1 MVTVQPLTA
10 TQIANLAEEVGKLI
24 YNTDDRL
31 LYYCDAFGYRPILSF
46 KTNLGA
52 GINTSNPQTAFD
64 VNSTSGSCLRLIYNN
79 NTGTATSYMD
89 ADVAS
94 NGGITFTSVGSSP
107 SFTFSGGNIFGT
119 IGTASQPNI
128 TSLGTLTTL
137 DATTINVTTLNATT
151 IGSSGV
157 LNLSPT
163 GSSVSLATNKN
174 LILDGTGSISGVS
187 SLTATNIYGTVMT
200 GDQPNITSIGNLG
213 TLSISNNSSGGVV
226 GSFTSTNSSN
236 TGYTLTSTSAT
247 VTGNCLGL
255 INNNTTANG
264 VYFRVSTTGS
274 LTIAPDSSIISL
286 IGAVDS
292 ITTLS
297 LSGVAISTNA
307 TASTSNVLG
316 ALRLAG
322 GLAISNATNATSATN
337 GGSITTAGG
346 AAIAQSLWVGTT
358 FNVAGVTL
366 STNTTASTSSVLGAL
381 RTAGGLAISNTTDA
395 VSATNGGTI
404 TTAGGAGIAQSL
416 WVGTTF
422 NVAGVTLSTNTTA
435 STSSVLGAL
444 RSAGGI
450 GISNVT
456 DATSSTNGGTF
467 TSAGGGAFAK
477 ALFVG
482 TTLTATTL
490 AGTLSTAAQPN
501 VTSVGTLTSLDISGI
516 LNSTNTTISN
526 TNSTGAITLDGGIGI
541 SNTTDAVSSTN
552 GGTFTSAGGGAFAK
566 ALFVGT
572 TLTATTLTGT
582 LSTASQPNVTS
593 LGTLTSL
600 TLAGTI
606 SGVTT
611 LTATTLAGTLSTAAQ
626 PNVTSVGTLTSLAL
640 AGALSGV
647 TTLNM
652 SGIETSTNATAST
665 SNILGSKVFAGGI
678 SISNATDAVSS
689 TNGGTFTSAGGGA
702 FAKALFVG
710 TTLTA
715 TTLTGTL
722 STASQPNVTSVG
734 TLTSLTLAGALS
746 GVTTLSSSGIET
758 STNTTASTS
767 NVLGSKL
774 LSGGISISNTTDAV
788 SSTNGGTFTSAGG
801 GAFAKALF
809 VGTTLTATTLTGTLS
824 TASQPNVTSVG
835 TLTSLALSGSVSGVT
850 TLGLSGAITLSSTA
864 DATSSTSGGTFT
876 SAGGGAFAKSLYVGN
891 DLTVLG
897 NLNITGT
904 TTTFNSTN
912 VTISDNVIELN
923 SGPIGVGFDSG
934 LILMRYQNDN
944 SAGTGDVVN
953 DTAKLT
959 FTLVSAT
966 STTITL
972 PSGAD
977 ATNGYYNGWWIKITS
992 GSAINQVREIVS
1004 YVGSTRVATLDAAFT
1019 ITPSADNISLYNKH
1033 HSLILWNESL
1043 KRFVLGYTAT
1053 DNLATTFNIS
1063 DYADL
1068 AINKLSLDSNS
1079 TSTSNTTGSIIS
1091 NGGIGISN
1099 TTDAIS
1105 TTNGGT
1111 FTSAGGGA
1119 FAKALFV
1126 GTTLTATTLTG
1137 TLSTAAQTAITS
1149 VGTLTSLTLAGAL
1162 SGVTTLNMSG
1172 IETSTNTT
1180 ASTSNVLGSKVL
1192 SGGISIS
1199 NTTDAVSTTNGGTF
1213 TSAGGGA
1220 FAKALFV
1227 GTTLTATTLT
1237 GTLSTAAQTAI
1248 TSVGT
1253 LTSLALA
1260 GALSGVTTLNMS
1272 GIETSTN
1279 ATASTS
1285 NVLGSKVFAGGI
1297 SISNTTDA
1305 VSSTNGGTFT
1315 SAGGGAFAKA
1325 LYVGTTLT
1333 ATTLTG
1339 TLSTAAQTAITSVG
1353 TLTSLTL
1360 AGALSGVT
1368 TLNMS
1373 GIETS
1378 TNTTASTSNVLGSKV
1393 LSGGISISNATDAV
1407 SSTNGGT
1414 FTSAGGG
1421 AFAKALFVG
1430 TTLTATTLT
1439 GTLSTAAQTAIT
1451 SVGTLTSLTLAGALS
1466 GVTTLGLSG
1475 ILNSTNATVSTTNST
1490 GSITMDGGIGISLT
1504 TDALSSTNGGTFT
1517 SAGGGAFA
1525 KSLFVGDTLTATTL
1539 SGTLSTAT
1547 QTAITSVG
1555 TLTSLAIAAPLEEIY
1570 GGTGKASYTKGD
1582 ILVADTTT
1590 TLAKVA
1596 VPATNGTMLVT
1607 DSTSA
1612 TGVAWSSNILFN
1624 YNDFSNPV
1632 FSSSTNYT
1640 FPRFAGRN
1648 AADTDNIIIPSTV
1661 VNLNTDGL
1669 NGITVSSNLS
1679 GTIYPNPTTT
1689 TITGTSTIFTTDF
1702 IVGGIITTGNS
1713 ARRIATIAS
1722 DTSLTVDTAFN
1733 ALNLWSLVGAATLST
1748 AQFRFGTASLAAAT
1762 APSYGNLALGLSSGL
1777 NATSNAW
1784 TIEMFIRLTAN
1795 NAALAV
1801 CTSAI
1806 GFSFALAYTNTGTR
1820 LTISLG
1826 QGTTFNIANAT
1837 AVTVVLAATT
1847 WYHVAVVFTGTA
1859 YTVYVNGALG
1869 ATITSSLKIT
1879 STAFNNLR
1887 FGGNTVTAYN
1897 GFIDEVRISNIA
1909 RYTGAFSAP
1918 TAAFTSDANTA
1929 VLNHFNGANIVVSD
1943 DMVNNIQLNYIRGG
1957 GYYANSMLYA
1967 YALGHPTT
1975 PGYILSTRKTIATL
1989 VDVPAEYS
1997 TTNCRQVP
2005 FYIPV
2010 VTGNVPSIVFFSNGY
2025 NFNIFSPITVITG
2038 ATNITTTTYQLANF
2052 LPPNCNMVNLL
2063 LTQAHV
2069 TTTAAGITIGA
2080 SSLYYQTVLST
2091 TVASTI
2097 QLTMNVLLL
2106 PALSIEAFL
2115 SANAAGSSYTIQI
2128 IGFSVYNNI

>member
-1 MVTVQPLTA
+1 MVTVQPYSNAQVQT
-10 TQIANLAEEVGKLI
+10 LAEEVGKLI
-24 YNTDDRL
+24 YNTDTKL
-31 LYYCDAFGYRPILSF
+31 LMYCDSFGYRDIISF

-52 GINTSNPQTAFD
+52 GINTFYPQTAFD
-64 VNSTSGSCLRLIYNN
+64 VNSTSGACLRLIYNN

-107 SFTFSGGNIFGT
+107 SFTFSGGNILGT
-119 IGTASQPNI
+119 IGTAAQPNI
-128 TSLGTLTTL
+128 TSLGTLTTV

-187 SLTATNIYGTVMT
+187 SLTATNIYGTIMT

-213 TLSISNNSSGGVV
+213 TLSISNNASGGIV

-247 VTGNCLGL
+247 VNGNCLGL

-264 VYFRVSTTGS
+264 VYFRVSTDGS

-297 LSGVAISTNA
+297 LSGIAISTNA
-307 TASTSNVLG
+307 TSSTSSVLG
-316 ALRLAG
+316 ALILAG
-322 GLAISNATNATSATN
+322 GLAISNATNSTSATN

-358 FNVAGVTL
+358 FNVAGVSI
-366 STNTTASTSSVLGAL
+366 STNATASTSSVLGGL
-381 RTAGGLAISNTTDA
+381 RLAGGLAISNATDS

-404 TTAGGAGIAQSL
+404 TTAGGASIAKALWVGTTLNVAGVILSTNTTAATSSVLGGLRLAGGLAISLATDATSSTNGGTITTAGGAAIALSL
-416 WVGTTF
+416 WVGTTL

-444 RSAGGI
+444 RSSGGI
-450 GISNVT
+450 GISNTT

-490 AGTLSTAAQPN
+490 TGPLSTAAQPN
-501 VTSVGTLTSLDISGI
+501 VTSLGTLTGLDISGI

-526 TNSTGAITLDGGIGI
+526 TNSTGAITLYGGVGI

-582 LSTASQPNVTS
+582 LSTAAQPNVTS

-600 TLAGTI
+600 ALAGTI

-640 AGALSGV
+640 AGAISGV
-647 TTLNM
+647 TTLSM

-665 SNILGSKVFAGGI
+665 SNILGSKVFSGGI
-678 SISNATDAVSS
+678 SISNVTDAISS

-722 STASQPNVTSVG
+722 STAAQPNVTSVG
-734 TLTSLTLAGALS
+734 TLTSLALAGALS
-746 GVTTLSSSGIET
+746 GVTTINSSGIET

-809 VGTTLTATTLTGTLS
+809 VGTTLTANTLAGTLS
-824 TASQPNVTSVG
+824 TSAQPNVTSVG
-835 TLTSLALSGSVSGVT
+835 TLTSLALSGAVSGVT

-876 SAGGGAFAKSLYVGN
+876 SSGGGAFAKSLYIGN

-897 NLNITGT
+897 DLNITGT

-923 SGPIGVGFDSG
+923 SGPTGVGFDSG

-953 DTAKLT
+953 DTAKIT

-977 ATNGYYNGWWIKITS
+977 ASNDYYNGWWIKITS

-1004 YVGSTRVATLDAAFT
+1004 YVGSTRVATLDAAFA

-1053 DNLATTFNIS
+1053 DNLSTTFNIS
-1063 DYADL
+1063 DYANL
-1068 AINKLSLDSNS
+1068 AINNLTLDSNS

-1137 TLSTAAQTAITS
+1137 TLSTAAQPNITS
-1149 VGTLTSLTLAGAL
+1149 VGTLTSLALAGAL

-1180 ASTSNVLGSKVL
+1180 ASTSNVLGSKVFA
-1192 SGGISIS
+1192 GGISIS
-1199 NTTDAVSTTNGGTF
+1199 NTTDSISTTNGGTFTSSGGGAFAKALFVGTTLTATTLTGTLSTAAQPNITSVGTLTSLELSGALSGVTTLNMSGIETSTNTTASTSNVLGSKLFAGGISISNATDAVSTTNGGTFTSAGGGAFAKALFVGTTLTATTLAGTLSTAAQPNITSVGTLTSLALAGALSGVTTLNMSGIETSTNATASTSNVLGSKVFAGGISISNVTDAVSTTNGGTF

-1253 LTSLALA
+1253 LTSLA
-1260 GALSGVTTLNMS
+1260 
-1272 GIETSTN
+1272 
-1279 ATASTS
+1279 
-1285 NVLGSKVFAGGI
+1285 
-1297 SISNTTDA
+1297 
-1305 VSSTNGGTFT
+1305 
-1315 SAGGGAFAKA
+1315 
-1325 LYVGTTLT
+1325 
-1333 ATTLTG
+1333 
-1339 TLSTAAQTAITSVG
+1339 IT
-1353 TLTSLTL
+1353 
-1360 AGALSGVT
+1360 
-1368 TLNMS
+1368 
-1373 GIETS
+1373 
-1378 TNTTASTSNVLGSKV
+1378 
-1393 LSGGISISNATDAV
+1393 
-1407 SSTNGGT
+1407 
-1414 FTSAGGG
+1414 
-1421 AFAKALFVG
+1421 
-1430 TTLTATTLT
+1430 
-1439 GTLSTAAQTAIT
+1439 
-1451 SVGTLTSLTLAGALS
+1451 
-1466 GVTTLGLSG
+1466 
-1475 ILNSTNATVSTTNST
+1475 
-1490 GSITMDGGIGISLT
+1490 
-1504 TDALSSTNGGTFT
+1504 
-1517 SAGGGAFA
+1517 
-1525 KSLFVGDTLTATTL
+1525 
-1539 SGTLSTAT
+1539 
-1547 QTAITSVG
+1547 
-1555 TLTSLAIAAPLEEIY
+1555 APLEEIY
-1570 GGTGKASYTKGD
+1570 GGTGKAAYVKGD
-1582 ILVADTTT
+1582 ILVANTTT
-1590 TLAKVA
+1590 TLAKVP

-1624 YNDFSNPV
+1624 YTSFSNPV
-1632 FSSSTNYT
+1632 FISSTSYT
-1640 FPRFAGRN
+1640 FPSFAGRN
-1648 AADTDNIIIPSTV
+1648 AADTDNIIIPSTT
-1661 VNLNTDGL
+1661 VNLTVDGL
-1669 NGITVSSNLS
+1669 NGITISSNLS

-1689 TITGTSTIFTTDF
+1689 TITGTSTTFTTDF
-1702 IVGGIITTGNS
+1702 LVGGIITTGNS
-1713 ARRIATIAS
+1713 TRRIASIAS

-1748 AQFRFGTASLAAAT
+1748 AQFRFGSASLAAAT

-1777 NATSNAW
+1777 NATADAW

-1879 STAFNNLR
+1879 STTFNNLR
-1887 FGGNTVTAYN
+1887 FGGNTVTTYN

-1918 TAAFTSDANTA
+1918 SAAFTSDANTA

-1957 GYYANSMLYA
+1957 VYYANSMLYA

-1975 PGYILSTRKTIATL
+1975 PGYVLSTRKTLATL
-1989 VDVPAEYS
+1989 VDVPAGYS

-2010 VTGNVPSIVFFSNGY
+2010 VTGNVPSTVFFSSGS
-2025 NFNIFSPITVITG
+2025 NFNIFPSITVVTG
-2038 ATNITTTTYQLANF
+2038 ATNIVTTTYQLANF
-2052 LPPNCNMVNLL
+2052 LPVNCNMVNLL

-2080 SSLYYQTVLST
+2080 NSTYYQTVLST
-2091 TVASTI
+2091 TIASTI
-2097 QLTMNVLLL
+2097 QLTINVLLL